1 MKQTSEHPHWVVA
14 MSGASPENV
23 EAAIATV
30 DPNGP
35 DRRHALSAIVRWQT
49 EGKVF
54 GDREDLVR
62 LYLALKQCRSS
73 EEQCGKITLGLLCS
87 WQRTIK
93 MSVTVT
99 RGFFFLV
106 DRSRNPALNQQA
118 EVTPWLTDP
127 SCVSEWPNHVDPA
140 DVWLV
145 DDGCP
150 RHLLGTQVLRLKL
163 SVKDE
168 RKSRMLP
175 ETSSEKASASG
186 KGSPFSEPAPGAQAL
201 PPPAPVRLLAKRDSA
216 GEEEAAELIAGAVK
230 EALEANRIS
239 VKDHSIV

>member
-1 MKQTSEHPHWVVA
+1 
-14 MSGASPENV
+14 MSGVSPEDV
-23 EAAIATV
+23 EAAMATV

-99 RGFFFLV
+99 RGFFFGG
-106 DRSRNPALNQQA
+106 S
-118 EVTPWLTDP
+118 LT
-127 SCVSEWPNHVDPA
+127 
-140 DVWLV
+140 
-145 DDGCP
+145 
-150 RHLLGTQVLRLKL
+150 
-163 SVKDE
+163 
-168 RKSRMLP
+168 KSRTQP
-175 ETSSEKASASG
+175 ASG
-186 KGSPFSEPAPGAQAL
+186 SDPLAHRAQLCVGVAEPRGPRGC
-201 PPPAPVRLLAKRDSA
+201 LAR
-216 GEEEAAELIAGAVK
+216 
-230 EALEANRIS
+230 
-239 VKDHSIV
+239 